1 MQLINYIA
9 LVTSNIVQTKVRTP
23 EPNEAL
29 PQQNPTSSIFL
40 SNSSQVHIRWTVPS
54 KAHVMG
60 GLSSF
65 YIIQLKLIKKIPC
78 TTHVQNSG
86 DYSVDGEVV
95 RIRERDT
102 TMLLAARASDKVVTV
117 VFEGD
122 EHVLMPA

>member
-1 MQLINYIA
+1 
-9 LVTSNIVQTKVRTP
+9 
-23 EPNEAL
+23 
-29 PQQNPTSSIFL
+29 
-40 SNSSQVHIRWTVPS
+40 
-54 KAHVMG
+54 MG

-65 YIIQLKLIKKIPC
+65 YIIQKLIKGIPC

-102 TMLLAARASDKVVTV
+102 TMLLAARASDEVVTV

-122 EHVLMPA
+122 EHVLMPARQTHASYNFEGVYIFCLEFL